1 MSTQN
6 KLQKLEEWKER
17 IEDRISRIESLY
29 APDQYDVTK
38 VKELR
43 GVAQNLESDSNPT
56 PLLERANEL
65 VEEIARSIEEWK
77 QLDEKI
83 QRYENKIEYREEK
96 LEYHRQ
102 EGNEE
107 KAEWNRRELES
118 LREYLENY
126 RFWKGQRN

>member
-1 MSTQN
+1 MRTQN
-6 KLQKLEEWKER
+6 QTQKIEEWKER

-29 APDQYDVTK
+29 APDQYDEAK
-38 VKELR
+38 VEELR
-43 GVAQNLESDSNPT
+43 DVAQNLESASNPT

-65 VEEIARSIEEWK
+65 VEEIAHSIKEGNP
-77 QLDEKI
+77 LDEKI
-83 QRYENKIEYREEK
+83 QRYRNKIEYREEK

-118 LREYLENY
+118 LREYLRQY